1 MSEGSHSPPGDENLC
16 ERDDVACLLRM
27 RMRYEDENEDERRR
41 RREGE

>member
-27 RMRYEDENEDERRR
+27 RMRMRMREDEEEKENEH
-41 RREGE
+41 

>member
-27 RMRYEDENEDERRR
+27 RMRMRMREEEEEEENEH
-41 RREGE
+41 